1 MVKASIVE
9 KEEIIKKQYNT
20 KASNKI
26 LFLDS
31 PSFAKEDMKEAFKEY
46 GFEIEEFYQDSVY
59 NREDASFDCW
69 FQALLKGKDYA
80 FVFSFN
86 YYPAL
91 SKGCNEMGIR
101 YLSYVYDNPHVAL
114 YSTTILNPCNYVFLF
129 DKATYLELKQ
139 GGVDTVYYLPLAV
152 NVKRLDRLV
161 VPEQAVDR
169 VNAEVSFVGS
179 MYDEGHN
186 LFDRMTGLDDY
197 TKGYLDA
204 LMDAQMRV
212 QGYSFVE
219 EILTP
224 EILTAMQ
231 KKLPYAP
238 QPDGVESLSYFY
250 SQYVIDRK
258 LTSLE
263 RKQLLTKI
271 SERFPLKLYT
281 HNQPKDMPKAQYIGA
296 IDWEESMPAVF
307 RYSKI
312 NLNISLRS
320 IRSGIPLRA
329 FDIMGAGGFL
339 LTNYQAD
346 FFDYFVAGE
355 DFVYYES
362 DEDML
367 CKIDYY
373 LNHEEERGRI
383 ARNGHDK
390 VKQHHTFWHRV
401 GDMLD
406 IINPASSLTR

>member
-1 MVKASIVE
+1 MAE
-9 KEEIIKKQYNT
+9 TIKKQQSMNNS
-20 KASNKI
+20 KKI

-31 PSFAKEDMKEAFKEY
+31 PSFAKEDIKEAFQSY
-46 GFEIEEFYQDSVY
+46 GYEIINFYQDSVY
-59 NREDASFDCW
+59 NREDASFDSW
-69 FQALLKGKDYA
+69 FQELLKREDYA

-91 SKGCNEMGIR
+91 SKGCNELGIR

-114 YSTTILNPCNYVFLF
+114 YSTTILNSCNYVFLF
-129 DKATYLELKQ
+129 DKETYLELKQ
-139 GGVDTVYYLPLAV
+139 GGIDTVYYLPLAA
-152 NVKRLDRLV
+152 NVKRLDSLV
-161 VPEQAVDR
+161 IPEQAVER
-169 VNAEVSFVGS
+169 VSADVSFVGS

-219 EILTP
+219 EVLTP

-231 KKLPYAP
+231 KQLPYAP

-271 SERFPLKLYT
+271 S
-281 HNQPKDMPKAQYIGA
+281 HNKPKDMPKAEYIGA

-307 RYSKI
+307 RCSKI

-346 FFDYFVAGE
+346 FFDYFQPGE

-362 DEDML
+362 EADL
-367 CKIDYY
+367 LYKIDYY
-373 LNHEEERGRI
+373 LNHEEERKRI
-383 ARNGHDK
+383 AGNGHDK
-390 VKQHHTFWHRV
+390 VKQLHTFWHRV
-401 GDMLD
+401 GEMLE
-406 IINPASSLTR
+406 IITPASPPTR

>member
-1 MVKASIVE
+1 MAE
-9 KEEIIKKQYNT
+9 TIKKQQSMNNS
-20 KASNKI
+20 KKI

-31 PSFAKEDMKEAFKEY
+31 PSFAKEDIKEAFQSY
-46 GFEIEEFYQDSVY
+46 GYEIINFYQDSVY
-59 NREDASFDCW
+59 NREDASFDSW
-69 FQALLKGKDYA
+69 FQELLKKEDYT

-91 SKGCNEMGIR
+91 SKGCNKLGIP
-101 YLSYVYDNPHVAL
+101 YLSYVYDSPHIAL
-114 YSTTILNPCNYVFLF
+114 YSTTILNKCNYVFLF
-129 DKATYLELKQ
+129 DKETYLELKQ
-139 GGVDTVYYLPLAV
+139 GGIDTVYYLPLAA
-152 NVKRLDRLV
+152 NVERLDSLV
-161 VPEQAVDR
+161 VPKQAVER
-169 VNAEVSFVGS
+169 VSADVSFVGS

-197 TKGYLDA
+197 TRGYLDA

-219 EILTP
+219 EALIP

-231 KKLPYAP
+231 KQLPYAP

-263 RKQLLTKI
+263 RKHLLTKI
-271 SERFPLKLYT
+271 SEHFSLKLYT
-281 HNQPKDMPKAQYIGA
+281 HNKPKDMPKAEYIGA

-346 FFDYFVAGE
+346 FFDYFQPGE

-362 DEDML
+362 EADL
-367 CKIDYY
+367 LNKIDYY
-373 LNHEEERGRI
+373 LTHEEERRQI

-390 VKQHHTFWHRV
+390 VKQHHTFRHRV
-401 GDMLD
+401 EEMLE
-406 IINPASSLTR
+406 IIKNG

>member
-1 MVKASIVE
+1 MAE
-9 KEEIIKKQYNT
+9 TIKKQQSMNNS
-20 KASNKI
+20 KKI

-31 PSFAKEDMKEAFKEY
+31 PSFAKEDIKEAFQSY
-46 GFEIEEFYQDSVY
+46 GYEIINFYQDSVY
-59 NREDASFDCW
+59 NREDASFDSW
-69 FQALLKGKDYA
+69 FRELLKKEDYA

-91 SKGCNEMGIR
+91 SKGCNELEIR

-114 YSTTILNPCNYVFLF
+114 YSTTILNSCNYVFLF
-129 DKATYLELKQ
+129 DKETYLELKQ
-139 GGVDTVYYLPLAV
+139 GGIDTVYYLPLAA
-152 NVKRLDRLV
+152 NVKRLDSLV
-161 VPEQAVDR
+161 IPKQAVER
-169 VNAEVSFVGS
+169 VSADVSFVGS

-219 EILTP
+219 EVLTP

-231 KKLPYAP
+231 KQLPYVP

-263 RKQLLTKI
+263 RKHLLTKI
-271 SERFPLKLYT
+271 SERFSLKLYT
-281 HNQPKDMPKAQYIGA
+281 HNKPKDMPKAEYIGA

-307 RYSKI
+307 RCSKI

-346 FFDYFVAGE
+346 FFDYFEPGE

-362 DEDML
+362 EADL
-367 CKIDYY
+367 LYKIDYY
-373 LNHEEERGRI
+373 LIHDDERKRI
-383 ARNGHDK
+383 AENGHDK
-390 VKQHHTFWHRV
+390 VKQHHTFHHRV
-401 GDMLD
+401 EEMLA
-406 IINPASSLTR
+406 IIKNS

>member
-1 MVKASIVE
+1 MAKSSIVE
-9 KEEIIKKQYNT
+9 REETFKKQYCTN
-20 KASNKI
+20 ASNKI

-31 PSFAKEDMKEAFKEY
+31 PSFAKEDIKEAFQRH
-46 GFEIEEFYQDSVY
+46 GFEIIDFYNDSVY
-59 NREDASFDCW
+59 NREDASFDGW
-69 FQALLKGKDYA
+69 FEKLLKREDYA

-86 YYPAL
+86 YYPLL
-91 SKGCNEMGIR
+91 SKGCDKLGVC
-101 YLSYVYDNPHVAL
+101 YVSYVYDSPHVAL
-114 YSTTILNPCNYVFLF
+114 YSTTILNSCNAVFLF
-129 DKATYLELKQ
+129 DKETYLELRQ
-139 GGVDTVYYLPLAV
+139 GGIDTVHYLPLAA
-152 NVKRLDRLV
+152 NVKRLDSLV
-161 VPEQAVDR
+161 VPSSAMDR
-169 VNAEVSFVGS
+169 VCADVSFVGS

-186 LFDRMTGLDDY
+186 LFDRMAGLDDY
-197 TKGYLDA
+197 TTGYLDA
-204 LMDAQMRV
+204 LLDAQMRV

-219 EILTP
+219 EVLSP
-224 EILTAMQ
+224 EIISAMQ
-231 KKLPYAP
+231 KCLPYAP

-263 RKQLLTKI
+263 RKHLLKKV
-271 SERFPLKLYT
+271 SEQFPLKLYT
-281 HNQPKDMPKAQYIGA
+281 HNPPKDMPKAEYIGA

-362 DEDML
+362 EADL
-367 CKIDYY
+367 LHKINYY
-373 LNHEEERGRI
+373 LTHEEERKQI
-383 ARNGHDK
+383 AKNGHDK
-390 VKQHHTFWHRV
+390 VKQQHTFHHRV
-401 GDMLD
+401 EEMLK
-406 IINPASSLTR
+406 IIGVNA